1 MASGSFTNRQIRNG
15 LRTGAWVKN
24 HFTIV
29 IYVVSI
35 KKRLEP
41 RINPSLLLKCTWKH
55 IKNDNSVNN
64 NEY

>member
-1 MASGSFTNRQIRNG
+1 LASGSFTNRQIRNG

-35 KKRLEP
+35 ATIKKGLG
-41 RINPSLLLKCTWKH
+41 PSLLLNY
-55 IKNDNSVNN
+55 I
-64 NEY
+64 